1 MVRFK
6 GYIDGNYIEFEGD
19 GDKFLEIVDAIM
31 AQTEHSIY
39 TYGEYD
45 DNNNFWDNN
54 NRDNFGL

>member
-39 TYGEYD
+39 TYGEDYD
-45 DNNNFWDNN
+45 DHDYF
-54 NRDNFGL
+54 RI